1 VKKQKVDNNFEA
13 LMKKLY
19 SEEILLEIWLS
30 SQTLNKQQE
39 IEYKAVLKEVKYLLS
54 FSEKRLHGRSKK

>member
-1 VKKQKVDNNFEA
+1 MKKQKVDNNFEA